1 MPTVYFIGPNGGEYQ
16 VEAQDGDSVMQAA
29 LSGMVDGILGECGGQ
44 SRCGTCHC
52 YVDEN
57 WLNKLDGTSKLEAMI
72 LEGVIDPKKNSR
84 LSCNIKITEELKGL
98 VVHIPERQY

>member
-44 SRCGTCHC
+44 SRCGHMPLLC
-52 YVDEN
+52 
-57 WLNKLDGTSKLEAMI
+57 
-72 LEGVIDPKKNSR
+72 
-84 LSCNIKITEELKGL
+84 
-98 VVHIPERQY
+98 

>member
-44 SRCGTCHC
+44 SRMWAHAIA
-52 YVDEN
+52 V
-57 WLNKLDGTSKLEAMI
+57 LM
-72 LEGVIDPKKNSR
+72 
-84 LSCNIKITEELKGL
+84 KIGL
-98 VVHIPERQY
+98 IS

>member
-1 MPTVYFIGPNGGEYQ
+1 
-16 VEAQDGDSVMQAA
+16 MQAA
-29 LSGMVDGILGECGGQ
+29 LSGMVDDGILGECGGR